1 MEALIKIEALI
12 DLLFKYITSEEKI
25 CKDIQETISGDSS
38 EKPSEENLLS
48 YYETIPSEEKSL
60 VYACLAKILNLKEY
74 LLSKDIEKI
83 AESWMMIKLDNI
95 KVDSK
100 TDTDKTSVKSESFWV
115 PYVINNDGFA
125 EKIAKYMGK
134 KFSGKLGK
142 CLKLT
147 FNELNQPIINKLEEE
162 INKLKEEIDKL
173 KEEINKLEKGKEKKD
188 KEKEKKDKEK
198 EKKDKEKQ
206 LEKQIEKITDK
217 EEFDYNEID
226 KLLKKIAGKI
236 EQPALEPYMSM
247 ARTGNGKTFCE
258 VPSQIAERIY
268 EAWNNEYNKENNLG
282 DEEFLKIFSEFDND
296 INTFFKAFRIGVDCS
311 GYVNQVYGQW
321 MLDLY
326 TQRKLKT
333 DEIQTKMIETIG
345 ANKTKCRDNC
355 LHIREEEAGN
365 KKYSLYHIGYFFP
378 IDEIK
383 NKQPKSINIWN
394 RKKNGDISVF
404 TKVKKEKG
412 KEYETIDMSTVNE
425 VVKSNLK
432 AGDLISFVNNNKKG
446 AHYAIVEKTG
456 VNEQG
461 QWYFCI
467 TESTEADKVG
477 WKDLKTGHIYKKDED
492 KKPWDGV
499 RNDQGYYTSI
509 EDFMKLRQ
517 SQYEFF
523 WFCRPKA
530 IDEYYDNNNIIEYKE
545 NES

>member
-1 MEALIKIEALI
+1 MKPGDQSSGVTPDYFRLKFYDEIEPADMSLI
-12 DLLFKYITSEEKI
+12 
-25 CKDIQETISGDSS
+25 
-38 EKPSEENLLS
+38 
-48 YYETIPSEEKSL
+48 
-60 VYACLAKILNLKEY
+60 YACLAKIRKYKEY
-74 LLSKDIEKI
+74 RLYKDIESI
-83 AESWMMIKLDNI
+83 AKTWMMIKLDNI
-95 KVDSK
+95 NVVSNTGENKIISK
-100 TDTDKTSVKSESFWV
+100 SFWV
-115 PYVINNDGFA
+115 PYLINGSD
-125 EKIAKYMGK
+125 YK
-134 KFSGKLGK
+134 KFLEDKPANFSRKLRNCLYSAATGKNVVDDK
-142 CLKLT
+142 
-147 FNELNQPIINKLEEE
+147 
-162 INKLKEEIDKL
+162 KEDTNI
-173 KEEINKLEKGKEKKD
+173 
-188 KEKEKKDKEK
+188 
-198 EKKDKEKQ
+198 
-206 LEKQIEKITDK
+206 
-217 EEFDYNEID
+217 YNYDDID
-226 KLLKKIAGKI
+226 KLLIELKKNIKK
-236 EQPALEPYMSM
+236 PTLEPFMAMS
-247 ARTGNGKTFCE
+247 RKGYKKKDTDDYVCGKTFCD
-258 VPSQIAERIY
+258 VPSQIATKIY
-268 EAWNNEYNKENNLG
+268 EAWKNIYNKENKLNDENFLEIFKNFNG
-282 DEEFLKIFSEFDND
+282 DISK
-296 INTFFKAFRIGVDCS
+296 FFKAFLFGVDCS

-321 MLDLY
+321 MLD
-326 TQRKLKT
+326 QGKKI
-333 DEIQTKMIETIG
+333 EEMIETIG
-345 ANKTKCRDNC
+345 PNSDGTKCRDNC

-509 EDFMKLRQ
+509 EDFMDLRE
-517 SQYEFF
+517 SQYDFF

-530 IDEYYDNNNIIEYKE
+530 INEYYNSI
-545 NES
+545 